1 MFQNPRQGC
10 SLPPLEC
17 RCFKNNYKLLN
28 LHVKQQQKGA
38 GTCREGGS
46 AGSPEDT
53 SNCLSA
59 LTFINNL
66 FPATCAQNNNFLPEI
81 STLVPGGCQGL
92 AFPGP
97 SRPVGKGSGSPEGQL
112 WRDLPLVGRGTR
124 NKHGASV
131 QLIALGALAAAAAAT
146 QLSADAAIRAF
157 GQTPRQREW
166 VGLETSAAAEG
177 CRALL

>member
-1 MFQNPRQGC
+1 M
-10 SLPPLEC
+10 
-17 RCFKNNYKLLN
+17 
-28 LHVKQQQKGA
+28 KQQQNGA

-66 FPATCAQNNNFLPEI
+66 SPATCAQNNNFLPEI
-81 STLVPGGCQGL
+81 SKLVPGGCQGL
-92 AFPGP
+92 ALPGP
-97 SRPVGKGSGSPEGQL
+97 SRPVGKASRSPEGQL

-131 QLIALGALAAAAAAT
+131 QLIALGLLAAAT
-146 QLSADAAIRAF
+146 PLSADAAIRAF
-157 GQTPRQREW
+157 GQTPRHREW
-166 VGLETSAAAEG
+166 LALETSAAAEG
-177 CRALL
+177 CRALLRSSLRKREERRGCFPGQGSVMKHERTGRA